1 MIHQM
6 PVKNA
11 KDDSYKR
18 FILKKRIKELKK
30 KKGFHTE
37 LITLLIPPKRKI
49 HEVTS
54 YLRNEISE
62 SSNIKSKLT
71 RKNVID
77 SITALLQKLKNIK
90 TVPENGLMMFS
101 GAIPQGNSPGTE
113 KNEFYIIQ
121 PIEPITSFK
130 YHCASEFF
138 LEPLENMLEEKERYG
153 LVVIDN
159 KELAIGTVTG
169 SYVNVIKTSTSGI
182 ASKHNAGG
190 QSQRRFERLHEEHVS
205 YFLKTSAESANK
217 IFVPMV
223 MDNSLD
229 GIFVGGAGFTK
240 LKFMKVDAL
249 DYRLKEKL
257 MEPVDIGVGGQAGI
271 RAILIKVQDEISNVR
286 YIKEKKLMQIFLFN
300 LSKDTG
306 LISYGEKEVRRV
318 LSANA
323 VKTLL
328 LSEELELT
336 RITVNCEK
344 CSFSEEFTVKN
355 SELEEKSR
363 LLLKNS
369 CPECSSSN
377 LAITNQKDIIADLAE
392 IAENA
397 GTKIELISSTTEDG
411 LTLLST
417 FGGVAAILRFKMG
430 QSY

>member
-1 MIHQM
+1 M

-11 KDDSYKR
+11 IDDSFKR
-18 FILKKRIKELKK
+18 FILKKRIKELRI

-37 LITLLIPPKRKI
+37 LITLLIPSKRKI

-90 TVPENGLMMFS
+90 RVPENGLIMFS

-113 KNEFYIIQ
+113 KNELYIIEPLQ
-121 PIEPITSFK
+121 PISSFK

-138 LEPLENMLEEKERYG
+138 LEPLEKMLDEKERYG
-153 LVVIDN
+153 LIVIDN
-159 KELAIGTVTG
+159 KEFAIGTVTG
-169 SYVNVIKTSTSGI
+169 NYINIIKTSSSGI

-223 MDNSLD
+223 IDNSLD

-257 MEPVDIGVGGQAGI
+257 LEPVDIGIGGEAGI

-286 YIKEKKLMQIFLFN
+286 YIKEKKLVQNFLFN

-306 LISYGEKEVRRV
+306 LISYGEKEVRR
-318 LSANA
+318 LLNANA

-336 RITVNCEK
+336 RITVNCDK
-344 CSFSEEFTVKN
+344 CSYSEEFTVKN

-363 LLLKNS
+363 LLMKNT
-369 CPECSSSN
+369 CPKCDSSN
-377 LAITNQKDIIADLAE
+377 LAIINKTDIITDLAE

-397 GTKIELISSTTEDG
+397 GTKVEIISSSTEDG
-411 LTLLST
+411 LTLFST
-417 FGGVAAILRFKMG
+417 FGGIAAILRFKIG

>member
-1 MIHQM
+1 M

-11 KDDSYKR
+11 IDDSFKR
-18 FILKKRIKELKK
+18 FILKKRIKELGT

-37 LITLLIPPKRKI
+37 LITLLIPSKRKI

-90 TVPENGLMMFS
+90 RVPENGLIMFS

-113 KNEFYIIQ
+113 KNELYIIE
-121 PIEPITSFK
+121 PFEPISSFK

-138 LEPLENMLEEKERYG
+138 LEPLEKMLDEKERYG
-153 LVVIDN
+153 LIVIDN
-159 KELAIGTVTG
+159 KEFAIGTVTG
-169 SYVNVIKTSTSGI
+169 NYVNVIKTSSSGI

-257 MEPVDIGVGGQAGI
+257 LEPVDIGIGGAAGI

-286 YIKEKKLMQIFLFN
+286 YIKEKKLVQNFLFN

-306 LISYGEKEVRRV
+306 LISYGEKEVRR
-318 LSANA
+318 LLNANA

-336 RITVNCEK
+336 RITVNCDK
-344 CSFSEEFTVKN
+344 CSYSEEFTVKN

-363 LLLKNS
+363 LLMKNT
-369 CPECSSSN
+369 CPKCDSSN
-377 LAITNQKDIIADLAE
+377 LAIINKTDIITDLAE

-397 GTKIELISSTTEDG
+397 GTKVEIISSSTEDG
-411 LTLLST
+411 LTLFST
-417 FGGVAAILRFKMG
+417 FGGIAAILRFKIA

>member
-1 MIHQM
+1 M
-6 PVKNA
+6 PVKNSI
-11 KDDSYKR
+11 DDSFKR
-18 FILKKRIKELKK
+18 FILKRRIEELRT

-37 LITLLIPPKRKI
+37 LITLLIPSKRKI

-90 TVPENGLMMFS
+90 NVPKNGLIMFS

-113 KNEFYIIQ
+113 KNELYIIE
-121 PIEPITSFK
+121 PLEPISSFK

-138 LEPLENMLEEKERYG
+138 LEPLENMLKEKERYG

-169 SYVNVIKTSTSGI
+169 NYVNVIKTSSSGI

-223 MDNSLD
+223 INNSLD

-240 LKFMKVDAL
+240 LKFMNVDAL

-257 MEPVDIGVGGQAGI
+257 LEPVDIGVGGEAGI
-271 RAILIKVQDEISNVR
+271 RAILIKVQDKIANVR
-286 YIKEKKLMQIFLFN
+286 YIKEKKLVQNFLFN

-318 LSANA
+318 LNANA

-336 RITVNCEK
+336 RITVNCES
-344 CSFSEEFTVKN
+344 CSYSEEFTVKN
-355 SELEEKSR
+355 SELVEKSK
-363 LLLKNS
+363 LLMKNS
-369 CPECSSSN
+369 CPKCDSNN
-377 LAITNQKDIIADLAE
+377 LAIINETDIITDLAE

-397 GTKIELISSTTEDG
+397 GTRVEIISSSTEDG
-411 LTLLST
+411 LTLFST
-417 FGGVAAILRFKMG
+417 FGGIAAILRFKIG
-430 QSY
+430 HSY